1 MKCGKSA
8 KEQAMVGVE
17 EGKTNRFGGI
27 RRSFTDDI

>member
-8 KEQAMVGVE
+8 KEQATGVE
-17 EGKTNRFGGI
+17 EGKTNHFGGI